1 MQHMCDFFCGF
12 LELLNNS
19 KSWKGRGFIR
29 FCFAFSG
36 VVPLHGN
43 VSWLLQ
49 SWIQLDSTEF
59 LMASCKVPFIDVHI
73 GDLCE
78 SPENHTQGF
87 HQGQIETR
95 DLSKIRVLR
104 CRRSMDIL
112 CIASLTYLTYLLGRC
127 QFFKFISVNQKP
139 MFVLSIFLRRYRL
152 DVSCDSWILSGH
164 A

>member
-1 MQHMCDFFCGF
+1 MQHMCDFNCGF

-29 FCFAFSG
+29 FCFVFSG
-36 VVPLHGN
+36 VVPLHRN

-49 SWIQLDSTEF
+49 SWIPLDSTEF

-95 DLSKIRVLR
+95 ELSKK
-104 CRRSMDIL
+104 SE
-112 CIASLTYLTYLLGRC
+112 
-127 QFFKFISVNQKP
+127 F
-139 MFVLSIFLRRYRL
+139 
-152 DVSCDSWILSGH
+152 
-164 A
+164 